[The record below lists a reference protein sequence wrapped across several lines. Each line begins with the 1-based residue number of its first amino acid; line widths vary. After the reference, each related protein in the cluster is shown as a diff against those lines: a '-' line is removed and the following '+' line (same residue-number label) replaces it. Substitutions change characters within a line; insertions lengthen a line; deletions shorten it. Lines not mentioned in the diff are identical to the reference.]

1 MTKKRGPSRQNKLTA
16 LAVQRQKRPGY
27 YSDGGNLYLRVSDFG
42 TKSWLFIFTRDGKT
56 REMGLGP
63 FPDVTLEEARE
74 KALESRRALLAG
86 HDPIEKRQAEKDS
99 KRLDDAKRITF
110 DKAAE
115 QYIDSHRAG
124 WKNAKHASQ
133 WTNTIA
139 TYANPVFGALPVALI
154 DTSLVMQAL
163 ERDKLWTT
171 KPETASR
178 LRGRIEAVLDWA
190 TTRGHRTGENPA
202 RWKGHLD
209 NLLPARTKVKK
220 VKHHAA
226 LPYTDAPSFM
236 AKLRD
241 QEGIAAR
248 ALEFTI
254 LTACR
259 TGEVIAARWEEI
271 DFADKVWTV
280 PAERM
285 KAKKEHRVPLAPR
298 AIEILRGMKEIR
310 LGEFVFPGTKKDKHL
325 SNMAMLAVLERMGY
339 DDLTVHGF
347 RSTFRDWAAER
358 TSYPR
363 EVCEQ
368 ALAHTVSDKVEAA
381 YRRGDLFNKRTK
393 LMDQWRIYCESK
405 PQSEAGNVVELE
417 KATVAA

>member
-16 LAVQRQKRPGY
+16 LGVQRQKTPGY
-27 YSDGGNLYLRVSDFG
+27 YSDGGNLYLRVSEYG
-42 TKSWLFIFTRDGKT
+42 TKGWLFIFTRNGKT

-63 FPDVTLEEARE
+63 FPDVTLEDARA
-74 KALESRRALLAG
+74 KALEARRALLAG
-86 HDPIEKRQAEKDS
+86 EDPIKKRQAEKDS
-99 KRLDDAKRITF
+99 RRLDAAKRITF

-115 QYIDSHRAG
+115 AFIESHRAG
-124 WKNAKHASQ
+124 WKNAKHVSQ
-133 WTNTIA
+133 WQNTLRD
-139 TYANPVFGALPVALI
+139 YASPVFGTLPVAAI

-178 LRGRIEAVLDWA
+178 VRGRIESVLDWA

-226 LPYTDAPSFM
+226 LPYQDAPAFM

-241 QEGIAAR
+241 QDGIAAR

-254 LTACR
+254 LTASR

-271 DFADKVWTV
+271 DFAEKVWTV
-280 PAERM
+280 PTDRM
-285 KAKKEHRVPLAPR
+285 KAKREHRVPLSPR
-298 AIEILRGMKEIR
+298 AVEILRGMQEIK
-310 LGEFVFPGTKKDKHL
+310 LGEYVFPGTKRGAHL
-325 SNMAMLAVLERMGY
+325 SSMAMLAVLERMGY
-339 DDLTVHGF
+339 GDLTVHGF

-381 YRRGDLFNKRTK
+381 YRRGDLFNKRMK
-393 LMDQWRIYCESK
+393 LMDQWRTYCETK
-405 PQSEAGNVVELE
+405 PQKDAGKVIELE
-417 KATVAA
+417 ARSA